1 MPNKKKRKRNK
12 RKVIFHLDL
21 DAFFASVEM
30 ANNPEYKKV
39 PLIVGGRTKKSV
51 VSTCNYLARSFGIKA
66 GMPIF
71 KALELCPQATVL
83 NANYELYEKYS
94 HDFIKI
100 IKKTFSRKCEQISI
114 DECFLDVTKLIKKDM
129 LPIKLAKIIQ
139 TTIFK
144 KLKITVSI
152 GISYNKFLA
161 KMASDWHKPCGITI
175 INKKD
180 VEKKVWPLPI
190 SKMYFVG
197 KATAIAM
204 YEIGIKTIG
213 DLAKYENFKLLEAA
227 FGSTWF
233 DYYLN
238 ARGFGDDFVSTNNSL
253 PKSLSIQF
261 TLPSQ
266 TRNISE
272 LEEWLKYLSQQ
283 LAKKTQFYELFGYVV
298 YIHLKYANRKVITK
312 QISIKEPTDKYDIIY
327 QYASFLLNEY
337 YPKNEN
343 IRLIGVGLG
352 KLTTK
357 QHIKQQTI
365 FPLKTI

>member
-1 MPNKKKRKRNK
+1 MAKNKKRKKKK

-39 PLIVGGRTKKSV
+39 PLIVGGRTKKAV

-83 NANYELYEKYS
+83 NANYELYEQYS
-94 HDFIKI
+94 DDFIKI
-100 IKKTFSRKCEQISI
+100 IKKTFCRKCEQISI

-139 TTIFK
+139 QTIFK

-161 KMASDWHKPCGITI
+161 KMASDWHKPCGITV

-180 VEKKVWPLPI
+180 VEKKIWRLPI
-190 SKMYFVG
+190 NKMYFVG

-204 YEIGIKTIG
+204 HELGIKTIG
-213 DLAKYENFKLLEAA
+213 DLAKYENFKLLEAI
-227 FGSTWF
+227 FGSAWF

-238 ARGFGDDFVSTNNSL
+238 AHGFGDDFVSTNNSP

-266 TRNISE
+266 TSNIQE

-283 LAKKTQFYELFGYVV
+283 LSQKTQFHGVFGHVV
-298 YIHLKYANRKVITK
+298 YVYLKCANRRMITK
-312 QISIKEPTDKYDIIY
+312 QISIKEPTDRYDIIY
-327 QYASFLLNEY
+327 QHASFLLNEHY
-337 YPKNEN
+337 QRSEN
-343 IRLIGVGLG
+343 VRLIGIGLG

-357 QHIKQQTI
+357 PCIRQRTI
-365 FPLKTI
+365 F